1 MAEVKLSQESYDELL
16 KDIET
21 LKNKENKFNEIIAE
35 LRNENTD
42 LKIKSELY
50 HNACKNWIKSYEELY
65 KNYMELENKGK
76 TLDKIRKFINAE
88 FEEYEGL
95 AITDLYDGGIL
106 YAIEKIADIIDEFK
120 EVNH

>member
-16 KDIET
+16 KDIKA
-21 LKNKENKFNEIIAE
+21 LKNKENKLNEIIAE
-35 LRNENTD
+35 LRNKNTD

-65 KNYMELENKGK
+65 KDYMELETKGK
-76 TLDKIRKFINAE
+76 ALDEINKFIDVE

-106 YAIEKIADIIDEFK
+106 YAIEKIADIIDKFE
-120 EVNH
+120 EEQ

>member
-1 MAEVKLSQESYDELL
+1 MAKVKLSQESYDELL

-21 LKNKENKFNEIIAE
+21 LKNKENKLNEIIAE
-35 LRNENTD
+35 LRNKNTD

-50 HNACKNWIKSYEELY
+50 HNACKNWIKSCEELY
-65 KNYMELENKGK
+65 KDYMELETKGK
-76 TLDKIRKFINAE
+76 ALDEINKFIDVE

-120 EVNH
+120 EEQ

>member
-21 LKNKENKFNEIIAE
+21 LKNKENKLNEIIAE
-35 LRNENTD
+35 LRNKNTD

-65 KNYMELENKGK
+65 KDYMELETKSK
-76 TLDKIRKFINAE
+76 ALDEINKFIDVE

-106 YAIEKIADIIDEFK
+106 YAIEKIADIIDKFE
-120 EVNH
+120 EEQ